1 MGPQSQGRRRPRKPR
16 MMKGFLLRRRRS
28 RRGRKSFR
36 RTTIPMLTQ
45 ILKDGCP
52 RKRGQALSTCLVVTG
67 SQGRTRENQRSSRA
81 LRALTWENLKP
92 LTTVENLQ
100 PAERLQENK
109 PARNLRLQ
117 PLVQEGSRRCRRMQ
131 TRARRREGRNNS
143 KWSFLLAFED
153 HQC

>member
-28 RRGRKSFR
+28 RRGRRSFQ

-45 ILKDGCP
+45 ILKDGCL
-52 RKRGQALSTCLVVTG
+52 RKRGQASSTCLVVTG
-67 SQGRTRENQRSSRA
+67 GQRRTRESQRSSPA
-81 LRALTWENLKP
+81 LRARTSENPKP

-109 PARNLRLQ
+109 LVQNPRLQ
-117 PLVQEGSRRCRRMQ
+117 PLVQEVNRKCRRMQ
-131 TRARRREGRNNS
+131 TRGRRREGRNSS
-143 KWSFLLAFED
+143 KWSFLLT
-153 HQC
+153 